1 MFALHDIVQIIE
13 EKHPWYPALLIV
25 SEVKSWGV
33 MAYCLMP
40 QSNAV
45 NQTVQAFIRVKNNE
59 VQKVGEAVVVKA
71 AESEGGK

>member
-1 MFALHDIVQIIE
+1 MEEHDIVQIVD
-13 EKHPWYPALLIV
+13 EKHPWYPSLLIV

>member
-1 MFALHDIVQIIE
+1 MFEEHDIVQIIE

-45 NQTVQAFIRVKNNE
+45 NQTVQAFIRIPNE
-59 VQKVGEAVVVKA
+59 QVQKVGEAVVVKA
-71 AESEGGK
+71 DEDEGGK